1 MVNKRAVQPFTSL
14 VILTVSLLV
23 YRPPL
28 LGAEEGRIGDIST
41 LQQKSLLLK
50 VALEHAKLQRE
61 LNEMSEV
68 KGVNNEIC
76 SQKGIGSLTLNAV
89 YGVKKQ
95 RFATF
100 SYNQATQVDAKAG
113 DILLCGEKVSAISL
127 DKVEVIKAGKRYT
140 VAGSVT
146 AVPFT
151 PLKTVSPSLFQ

>member
-1 MVNKRAVQPFTSL
+1 MVNKRAVQPFTAL
-14 VILTVSLLV
+14 IIMTLSLLV
-23 YRPPL
+23 CRPPL
-28 LGAEEGRIGDIST
+28 LGAEDGRIGDIST

-68 KGVNNEIC
+68 KGITNEIC
-76 SQKGIGSLTLNAV
+76 SQQGIGSLTLNAV

-100 SYNQATQVDAKAG
+100 SYNQSTQVDAKTG
-113 DILLCGEKVSAISL
+113 DTLFCGEKVIAISL

-151 PLKTVSPSLFQ
+151 PLKTISPTLFQ

>member
-1 MVNKRAVQPFTSL
+1 MVNKRAVQPITAL
-14 VILTVSLLV
+14 VIVTLSLLV
-23 YRPPL
+23 CIPSS
-28 LGAEEGRIGDIST
+28 LGADGERIGDIST

-61 LNEMSEV
+61 LNEMNAV
-68 KGVNNEIC
+68 KGINNEIC
-76 SQKGIGSLTLNAV
+76 SQTGIGTLMLNAV

-100 SYNQATQVDAKAG
+100 SYNQITQVDAKAG
-113 DILLCGEKVSAISL
+113 DMLLCGEKVKLISL
-127 DKVEVIKAGKRYT
+127 EKVEVEKGGKHYT

-151 PLKTVSPSLFQ
+151 PLKTISPSLFQ